1 MKKYLIF
8 ILIILI
14 LFGVFIWQSVF
25 SPVNLSGREVIF
37 SIEKGESSKEISVN
51 LEKEGLI
58 RWGPAFRAYVY
69 IKGVSKKLQAGT
81 YQFSTKMNIPAIV
94 NKFIE
99 GDVIKIKVTI
109 PEGFDLKQI
118 KDELSQSW
126 QRTVLCQFP
135 AEDFKTEFDFLSDV
149 PKDASLEGFLFPDTY
164 YFLLEANCDEI
175 TRKFLTNFDKKIT
188 ADLREEIRRQRKT
201 IFEIITT
208 ASLIEKEV
216 KTKEDK
222 EIVSGVLWK
231 RLKIGMPLQ
240 VDATISYITG
250 KKTTEISINETKID
264 SPYNT
269 YKYRGLP
276 AGPICNPG
284 IESIGAS
291 LYPKDS
297 DYLYYLSIPDG
308 RTIFSKTLEE
318 HNIAKAKYLW

>member
-188 ADLREEIRRQRKT
+188 ADLREEIKRQRKT
-201 IFEIITT
+201 IFEIITA